1 MKTNIP
7 AHPQPVFQI
16 KITALSDGSVNINGF
31 PNSLKTTL
39 DMMTAG
45 TQAVISHFI
54 NKAKEGNLDDNNNII
69 PSKIVALDNKKLV
82 NAQGRTIQ

>member
-1 MKTNIP
+1 MNNSKP
-7 AHPQPVFQI
+7 VHPQPVFQI

-31 PNSLKTTL
+31 PNNLKVTL

-54 NKAKEGNLDDNNNII
+54 SKAKEGNLDDNNNII
-69 PSKIVALDNKKLV
+69 PSKILTPDKKLV